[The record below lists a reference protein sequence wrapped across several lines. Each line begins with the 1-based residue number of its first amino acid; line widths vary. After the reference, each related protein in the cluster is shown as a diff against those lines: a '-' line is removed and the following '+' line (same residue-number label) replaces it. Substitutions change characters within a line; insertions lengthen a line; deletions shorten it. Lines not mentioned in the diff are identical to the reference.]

1 MVRKRGHSSI
11 GLGTGGL
18 GRRTP
23 QNFEWGLEYLFW
35 NYALLAHQIQR
46 FQARGCCPPF
56 QPPENLHFDGKTE
69 IIACICGFPIF
80 YLWKGVLSPG
90 DSTKNQVILFVVPP
104 DTHFLMKRRAA
115 PLQLSKM
122 TYFFYEL
129 RVKGAWNYVYL
140 VHQIQNFLRQ
150 GLKIIVHLWSLK
162 YTYSLYEE
170 EGCPLNYDHQECYI
184 QFRLKGAWNYE
195 YLAHQIQ
202 HFLWHG
208 CAAPRPLATIEYV
221 HIHID
226 QKKKEM
232 KLCIWSSPIHFYFS

>member
-1 MVRKRGHSSI
+1 M
-11 GLGTGGL
+11 
-18 GRRTP
+18 
-23 QNFEWGLEYLFW
+23 
-35 NYALLAHQIQR
+35 
-46 FQARGCCPPF
+46 
-56 QPPENLHFDGKTE
+56 
-69 IIACICGFPIF
+69 
-80 YLWKGVLSPG
+80 LSPLPTPRK
-90 DSTKNQVILFVVPP
+90 STFWRKNWNNCVHLWFSN
-104 DTHFLMKRRAA
+104 FLLMKRSAVPWRQYQKSSYFICGSPRYTFSYEKEGC
-115 PLQLSKM
+115 PLATIKDDIF
-122 TYFFYEL
+122 FFYEL

-226 QKKKEM
+226 QKKGNEVMYLKFPNTLLFFLEKGGLPPCNHQ
-232 KLCIWSSPIHFYFS
+232 KLYTLL